1 MITDVFS
8 TLSVPAPFS
17 SMKKWLEK
25 TARLSPQDSS
35 TVLLI
40 ILVVALLVILLRLLA
55 PFEVGYDQCIQ
66 LESAHR
72 LARGL
77 GLTSTYFLRSIGA
90 DLMARG
96 LGPTSTYFLRSISYD
111 LNVEPEALYLT
122 WFAPAFSLLI
132 GGLLALGL
140 PAVIALKLT
149 YSLVTLAGW
158 TGWGLIAAS
167 MLTKPIRLF
176 TKLIPFQY
184 AIAAILPIFF
194 TPDWKGT
201 DIYLWAGTPWIVLLL
216 GQALTSANLRYVV
229 GAGLIS
235 GLLYS
240 FRYASLFLAL
250 SVFLILAIAHLPRL
264 KPLVVQFAWFL
275 GGSLVFI
282 LPVSIYNRV
291 VMGGAGLP
299 PYISSYGFAYF
310 SSTIERIGHQLPT
323 ASILFGLP
331 VSEIV
336 TALPPQTPWRYL
348 YGVAVLLILAFLP
361 YWVKRLER
369 GHSKDFGILLG
380 LTCLPISLVLF
391 LVVCMFTNPFGFL
404 ETERYYV
411 GVNLCFILAFYRLSS
426 LPEANWSVRWIA
438 SIFVTVLLVH
448 YGLYRPSDLWNGKQ
462 AQLIEQVAGYTPTSD
477 VSYPSNQFYTPMV
490 SQSLR
495 STVKKLQQEYPDAIF
510 FAVAHPFYIYDG
522 STGVRLI
529 HGDWF
534 WQRAYV
540 TRPTKVFW
548 VTASYQCT
556 EICGTVTNK
565 NIDVISK
572 LPQLKTVFVD
582 PENKGK
588 ILTAD
593 LPAGFKFNSYSTNSQ
608 EPAK

>member
-1 MITDVFS
+1 MFIDGFS

-17 SMKKWLEK
+17 STKKWLEK

-55 PFEVGYDQCIQ
+55 PFEVYWDQSIQ

-77 GLTSTYFLRSIGA
+77 GLTTTYDLSI
-90 DLMARG
+90 
-96 LGPTSTYFLRSISYD
+96 TSSGDDSKITSSD
-111 LNVEPEALYLT
+111 LNVAPEAQYVT
-122 WFAPAFSLLI
+122 WFPPAFSLLI

-216 GQALTSANLRYVV
+216 GQTLTSANLRYVV

-240 FRYASLFLAL
+240 FRYASVFLAL
-250 SVFLILAIAHLPRL
+250 SAFLILAIAHLPRL
-264 KPLVVQFAWFL
+264 KPLVVQFACFL

-291 VMGGAGLP
+291 VQAGAGLP
-299 PYISSYGFAYF
+299 SYISSHGFADF

-361 YWVKRLER
+361 FWVKRLER

-391 LVVCMFTNPFGFL
+391 LVVCMFTHPYGFL

-426 LPEANWSVRWIA
+426 LPEANWSVRWIT

-462 AQLIEQVAGYTPTSD
+462 TQLIQQVAGYTPTSD
-477 VSYPSNQFYTPMV
+477 VSYPSNQFYSSYV
-490 SQSLR
+490 SQALR

-510 FAVAHPFYIYDG
+510 FTVAHPYYIYDG
-522 STGVRLI
+522 STGVRFMQ
-529 HGDWF
+529 GDRF
-534 WQRAYV
+534 WPKAYV

-548 VTASYQCT
+548 VTIYYCA
-556 EICGTVTNK
+556 EICGTVTYK

-588 ILTAD
+588 ILTAE
-593 LPAGFKFNSYSTNSQ
+593 LPAGFTFNSYSTNSQ